1 MLKPNASLY
10 LLSKSKH
17 LKLLTS
23 KPAAKSTF
31 QPSSNQTPI
40 RTLNYSLTLRL
51 IRTPIKLWILSL
63 LIQLSNNLTTSPSHA
78 ATANVSNDQLKPC
91 QSHSHSGYLTSTSKL
106 KSQQSK
112 LLKWYWNSQLQ
123 TQSNQVE
130 YCHYWCGHAAT
141 FQGHSA
147 TAELN
152 YDELKSR

>member
-1 MLKPNASLY
+1 MQVYTCLENQRTNQSSNELP
-10 LLSKSKH
+10 
-17 LKLLTS
+17 TQ
-23 KPAAKSTF
+23 
-31 QPSSNQTPI
+31 QPSQRSSHPPI
-40 RTLNYSLTLRL
+40 RLQLELSTTDSHSDWSGLQSNSEYCRYWYSY
-51 IRTPIKLWILSL
+51 P
-63 LIQLSNNLTTSPSHA
+63 TTFPGLA

-91 QSHSHSGYLTSTSKL
+91 QSHSGSLSSTSKL
-106 KSQQSK
+106 KSKQSK

-152 YDELKSR
+152 YD